1 MDERYEDGRDDD
13 DDHSKSEIVVE
24 VKEWIESRLA
34 CDANIKKSESRER
47 KMTFLT

>member
-24 VKEWIESRLA
+24 VKERVESRLP
-34 CDANIKKSESRER
+34 
-47 KMTFLT
+47 